1 METRTQRLACALSL
15 SVFTLLA
22 ACGAAPATTPTA
34 TPPQA
39 DLLAFDYDASKPLDV
54 QVENSEKREGVTV
67 QTLAYASPEGGRVPA
82 TLIVPDG
89 KGPFAG
95 MLFMHGAPGDRQ
107 RMIPEAEDLAR
118 RGTVSLLIDA
128 PFSRG
133 DRKGGNPIRFDEQD
147 RKEQIQLIV
156 DLRRAV
162 DLLVARPDVDPKRL
176 GYLGISFGGAMGGLL
191 AGVEKRLTAFAL
203 VVGDGGLVS
212 HFTGADDTDG
222 PVQQMPKDR
231 ISRWLGLMEPIEPIR
246 FVGRAAPAHLLFQNG
261 HQDQLVP
268 PADGKAYQEAGSEP
282 KTVMWYD
289 AGHGLNKQA
298 VQDRHRWLAEKLGL
312 AGVGAKAGG

>member
-1 METRTQRLACALSL
+1 MKSLTPKITLSAVL
-15 SVFTLLA
+15 GSFTLLA
-22 ACGAAPATTPTA
+22 ACGAAPAPGPA
-34 TPPQA
+34 AAPSSSSSVQP
-39 DLLAFDYDASKPLDV
+39 DLRAFDYDASAPLDV
-54 QVENSEKREGVTV
+54 QVTSTEKRAGVTV
-67 QTLAYASPEGGRVPA
+67 QALTYASPHGGRVPA

-89 KGPFAG
+89 QGPFAG
-95 MLFMHGAPGDRQ
+95 MLFMHGAPGDHQ
-107 RMIPEAEDLAR
+107 RMIPEAEGLAR
-118 RGTVSLLIDA
+118 KGTVSLLIDA
-128 PFSRG
+128 PFNRG
-133 DRKGGNPIRFDEQD
+133 DRKGREPLTFTEQD

-156 DLRRAV
+156 DLRRGV
-162 DLLVARPDVDPKRL
+162 DLLTARPDVDPKRL

-191 AGVEKRLTAFAL
+191 AGVEKRVAAYAL

-222 PVQQMPKDR
+222 PLQQMPKDWV
-231 ISRWLGLMEPIEPIR
+231 SRWLAAMEPVEPIR

-261 HQDQLVP
+261 RQDNLVP

-298 VQDRHRWLAEKLGL
+298 VADRHKWLAEKLGL
-312 AGVGAKAGG
+312 RG